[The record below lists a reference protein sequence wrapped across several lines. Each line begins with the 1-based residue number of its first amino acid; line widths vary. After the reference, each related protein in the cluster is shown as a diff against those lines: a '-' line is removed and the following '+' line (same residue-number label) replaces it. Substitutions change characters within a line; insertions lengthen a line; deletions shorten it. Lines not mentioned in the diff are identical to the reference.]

1 MAPRTRNQAAGDTS
15 SLGKRS
21 HSVLE
26 GPLASIEA
34 QSEEQP
40 SRKKR
45 DSRGHLERRKA
56 KAEEKRAEEDEK
68 TSSPDDEEL
77 TEEDENPPSPGEK
90 PHQSPSDLPASEEH
104 SEASDLDFT
113 DWITVPLDIQEE
125 EKVPQPPTTNP
136 EQTLGSQ
143 WTAPIAPMAHVQGVQ
158 ELRR

>member
-1 MAPRTRNQAAGDTS
+1 MAPQTRHQAARETS

-26 GPLASIEA
+26 GPLASNEA

-45 DSRGHLERRKA
+45 DSRGDLERRKA
-56 KAEEKRAEEDEK
+56 KAEEQRAEENEN
-68 TSSPDDEEL
+68 TSSPDDEER
-77 TEEDENPPSPGEK
+77 TEEDENPPSSREK
-90 PHQSPSDLPASEEH
+90 PQPSPCDLPASEEH
-104 SEASDLDFT
+104 SEASDLDFN
-113 DWITVPLDIQEE
+113 DWITIPLDIQEE
-125 EKVPQPPTTNP
+125 EKVQQPPTTNP
-136 EQTLGSQ
+136 EQTPGSQ